1 MHKAEQDRR
10 LIHFLMG
17 LNEMY
22 TVICG
27 NILMMTILPTMA
39 QTFAILSQEERQ
51 REVNPLN
58 HMDLESTSL
67 NVALASQQN

>member
-58 HMDLESTSL
+58 HMALESTSL
-67 NVALASQQN
+67 CFFITTTE